1 MYRGGAPP
9 EAPGHARVS
18 ARRFAPA
25 PGMTLL
31 TLILCALFVRLGF
44 WQWQRWV
51 VSDAAWTRFAS
62 GADAVQPLGARALE
76 AVTLFQRVSVRGRLD
91 GQHQFLL
98 DNLSYRGRPGY
109 QVLTPLER
117 GSGGVL
123 LVDRGWVPFT
133 GARSRLPDV
142 TVADSAPVDLSGRV
156 ADLPV
161 AGLASGRA
169 PPNSLDP
176 WPRVTSFPRAAE
188 LARALGTPLGERILL
203 LDPATPDGYVR
214 DWQPPGVAPLRHLS
228 YAIQWWCFAA
238 LALAVW
244 AVLSRRRARG
254 LPTSP
259 ARQ

>member
-1 MYRGGAPP
+1 MT
-9 EAPGHARVS
+9 
-18 ARRFAPA
+18 RFAPTA
-25 PGMTLL
+25 GMTLL
-31 TLILCALFVRLGF
+31 TLVLCALCVRLGF
-44 WQWQRWV
+44 WQWHRWV
-51 VSDAAWTRFAS
+51 QSDAAWTRFAR

-76 AVTLFQRVSVRGRLD
+76 EVTLFQRVSVTGRLD

-117 GSGGVL
+117 CGGGVL

-142 TVADSAPVDLSGRV
+142 TVSDAASVGLSGRV
-156 ADLPV
+156 ADLPA

-169 PPNSLDP
+169 PPDPLDP

-188 LARALGTPLGERILL
+188 LARALGVPLGERILL
-203 LDPATPDGYVR
+203 LDPGAPHGYLR
-214 DWQPPGVAPLRHLS
+214 DWLPPGLAPLRHLS

-238 LALAVW
+238 LALVVW
-244 AVLSRRRARG
+244 GILSVRRARRA
-254 LPTSP
+254 P
-259 ARQ
+259 APQ